1 MALHIY
7 SSQILLKKRNGPTA
21 KTGQPAHDSPSTT
34 YHQGQGIARPLH
46 AWPSPLVTILWI
58 PNRCSKTVFIV
69 TSPPLLF
76 RYRGV
81 VFVLEGEEFVESRTG
96 SVELRVITVFDDG
109 AVIHDVDT
117 VHAA

>member
-1 MALHIY
+1 MAITFGHY
-7 SSQILLKKRNGPTA
+7 
-21 KTGQPAHDSPSTT
+21 
-34 YHQGQGIARPLH
+34 
-46 AWPSPLVTILWI
+46 LVDTKQMFQ
-58 PNRCSKTVFIV
+58 NCFHSYFT
-69 TSPPLLF
+69 PLLF